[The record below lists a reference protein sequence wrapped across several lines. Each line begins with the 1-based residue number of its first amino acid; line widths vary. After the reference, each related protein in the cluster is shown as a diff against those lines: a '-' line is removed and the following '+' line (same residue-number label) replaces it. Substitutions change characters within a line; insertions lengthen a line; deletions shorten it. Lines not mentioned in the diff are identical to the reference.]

1 MIENQLTQSLMSR
14 IIKIKEISE
23 NYPFFLIKCI
33 KDALNDVCFN
43 DTVPGEIDLQS
54 FMFKSIFEK

>member
-1 MIENQLTQSLMSR
+1 MSR